1 MDLFKLNQILWFNC
15 LKHWWICQSDLKI
28 TYIIFWNLEFWLLKG
43 IQFSKF
49 LVKPQH
55 SSQQFSIMV
64 NKVWIGW
71 TKVALDGF
79 AQNTLII
86 HLRFFNLQDICCH
99 FMPRSLTKSLN
110 KYKVSLFEDTIQ
122 TFNVIIKEIAL
133 KTDDIVILYFFIVC
147 FLLILLDLD
156 GRICLLL

>member
-1 MDLFKLNQILWFNC
+1 
-15 LKHWWICQSDLKI
+15 
-28 TYIIFWNLEFWLLKG
+28 
-43 IQFSKF
+43 
-49 LVKPQH
+49 
-55 SSQQFSIMV
+55 
-64 NKVWIGW
+64 
-71 TKVALDGF
+71 
-79 AQNTLII
+79 
-86 HLRFFNLQDICCH
+86 
-99 FMPRSLTKSLN
+99 MPRSLTKSLN